1 MERNVDKKSQPLFVR
16 SVYNSVRMN
25 SLIVD
30 ENETL
35 RETIMKFSEQP
46 ELKGIFILDKSKKL
60 KGVVTRIDL
69 LNLVKIKIG
78 KDLGEVPLRTLHL
91 RELKEVKTKDIASV
105 YSKAAFVKLEDLL
118 EKALKLMIDMDL
130 VAIPIVDDD
139 NNIIGDLK
147 LSDILLKLYTASEK

>member
-1 MERNVDKKSQPLFVR
+1 
-16 SVYNSVRMN
+16 MN

-35 RETIMKFSEQP
+35 RETITKFSERP
-46 ELKGIFILDKSKKL
+46 ELRGIFILDKSKKL

-69 LNLVKIKIG
+69 LNLVKIIIG
-78 KDLGEVPLRTLHL
+78 KDLGEVPLRILYL
-91 RELKEVKTKDIASV
+91 RGLKEVKTKDVASV

-118 EKALKLMIDMDL
+118 ENALKLMTDMDL

-147 LSDILLKLYTASEK
+147 LSDILLKLYAASEK

>member
-1 MERNVDKKSQPLFVR
+1 MERKVDKKSQPLFVR
-16 SVYNSVRMN
+16 DIYNSARMN

-35 RETIMKFSEQP
+35 KETITKFAERP

-78 KDLGEVPLRTLHL
+78 KDLGEVPLRILYL
-91 RELKEVKTKDIASV
+91 RGLKEVKTKDIASV

>member
-1 MERNVDKKSQPLFVR
+1 MERKVDKKSQPLFVR
-16 SVYNSVRMN
+16 DIYNSARMN

-35 RETIMKFSEQP
+35 KETVIKFAERP

-78 KDLGEVPLRTLHL
+78 KDLGEVPMRTLHI

-105 YSKAAFVKLEDLL
+105 YSKAAFVKLEDPL
-118 EKALKLMIDMDL
+118 EKALRLMIDMDL
-130 VAIPIVDDD
+130 IAIPIVDDD

-147 LSDILLKLYTASEK
+147 LSDILLKFYATSEK